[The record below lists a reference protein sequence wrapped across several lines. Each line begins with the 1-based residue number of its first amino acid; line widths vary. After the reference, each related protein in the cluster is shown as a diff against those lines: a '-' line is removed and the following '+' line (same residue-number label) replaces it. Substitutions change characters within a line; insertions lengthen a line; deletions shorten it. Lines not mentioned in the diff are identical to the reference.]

1 MCLRYKLPKQG
12 TEIEIEARVLWNEK
26 DKMLKLSLPTR
37 LGASRYIGQTA
48 YGFQELSTNG
58 DEAVAQKWVAVL
70 SRESGRALT
79 CINDGVYGSD
89 FQAGE
94 LRISLMRSP
103 AHSADPVEGRP
114 MLYQDRFIPRID
126 QGERVFHFWLN
137 GGEAVE
143 RLERIDREA
152 LVKNEKPYVLSFF
165 PPGRGKKTGA
175 FIVLS
180 DPTVQVS
187 ALKKA
192 EDTEDLIIRLFE
204 PTGKKRTTVLSLPFV
219 PAKIRISLK
228 PFELKTLRFS
238 PKSRTFEDVDLLE
251 K

>member
-1 MCLRYKLPKQG
+1 M
-12 TEIEIEARVLWNEK
+12 I
-26 DKMLKLSLPTR
+26 
-37 LGASRYIGQTA
+37 
-48 YGFQELSTNG
+48 
-58 DEAVAQKWVAVL
+58 
-70 SRESGRALT
+70 
-79 CINDGVYGSD
+79 
-89 FQAGE
+89 
-94 LRISLMRSP
+94 
-103 AHSADPVEGRP
+103 
-114 MLYQDRFIPRID
+114 YQDRFIPRID

-137 GGEAVE
+137 GGEAEE

-165 PPGRGKKTGA
+165 PPGRGKKAAA
-175 FIVLS
+175 FAVLS
-180 DPTVQVS
+180 DPAVQVS

-238 PKSRTFEDVDLLE
+238 MKSRAFEEVDLLE